1 MNTDNIFVMYLMVA
15 QPKQYC
21 LDKKCIYR
29 AYLDTLRSR
38 REKKMMKRSRH
49 VIVSQILDICKDGAN
64 KTKIVYQANLN
75 FRTVNP
81 YINLLVKNNLI
92 EVKEG
97 KNIVYETTNK
107 GKHLLD
113 DFKQIN
119 SQLY

>member
-1 MNTDNIFVMYLMVA
+1 
-15 QPKQYC
+15 
-21 LDKKCIYR
+21 
-29 AYLDTLRSR
+29 
-38 REKKMMKRSRH
+38 MMKRSKH
-49 VIVSQILDICKDGAN
+49 EIVSKILDICKDGAN

-81 YINLLVKNNLI
+81 YITLLVKNNLV

-113 DFKQIN
+113 DFEQIN
-119 SQLY
+119 SQISEL